1 MQQALREFPQ
11 EASQSYNQMMESY
24 ESFALMESRKI
35 FLFIPDLS
43 EYRLV
48 CFHRKRFLVKHLMKS
63 SFFCL
68 NYSTC
73 FNRIDLP
80 VYSSKNELREKLKV
94 AIESSATG
102 FDIE

>member
-1 MQQALREFPQ
+1 
-11 EASQSYNQMMESY
+11 
-24 ESFALMESRKI
+24 MESRKT

-43 EYRLV
+43 EFM
-48 CFHRKRFLVKHLMKS
+48 FHRFIIDIDVDYLTCFL
-63 SFFCL
+63 FFL

-80 VYSSKNELREKLKV
+80 MYSSKNELREKLRV